1 MITNSFSD
9 FKTDAEK
16 IDAYNRDINIPG
28 PYTVRAHREDKLPIP
43 LKSVPLSKLEHVAGL
58 WRVQN
63 EFPYEIEIV
72 RKKAFVIGDKL
83 PHAERTHFEFYKAYS
98 VNENC
103 YGKYIGEKPDYI
115 VAKYPTNRGVYSA
128 YGRTI
133 EDVRAYLGIKLYD
146 EFQDVIHK
154 EINSHTEKTK

>member
-16 IDAYNRDINIPG
+16 IEAYNRDISIPG
-28 PYTVRAHREDKLPIP
+28 PYTVCAHREDKLPIP

-103 YGKYIGEKPDYI
+103 YDKYIGEKPDYI